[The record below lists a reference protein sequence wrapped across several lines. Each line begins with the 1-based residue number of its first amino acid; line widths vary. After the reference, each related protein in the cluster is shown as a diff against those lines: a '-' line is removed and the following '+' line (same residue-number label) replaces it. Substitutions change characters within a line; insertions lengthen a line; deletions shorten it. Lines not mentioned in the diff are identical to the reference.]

1 MIITQKYIAWI
12 YIGAKERNPKT
23 VTKHIVMLNF
33 IDKTNLEKIHLHL
46 CKKKNNTMGTEEN
59 WKRNSTKKGQFKHL
73 DLLQDYN
80 IIKIKT

>member
-1 MIITQKYIAWI
+1 MDI
-12 YIGAKERNPKT
+12 YYRAKERNLNT

-33 IDKTNLEKIHLHL
+33 IDRTNLEKIHLHL
-46 CKKKNNTMGTEEN
+46 CKKKTPWEQRRIRREIVQ
-59 WKRNSTKKGQFKHL
+59 KKVQFKHL